1 MRRFNDGRG
10 QRLKSLRTE
19 GRKMVKPNSA
29 WYKKYLASLPYEDA
43 IDKFLNRLNEMVQNL
58 GIRKIIN
65 DAGEKGIKASRYLD
79 DAFQLKKCYGA

>member
-1 MRRFNDGRG
+1 MLK
-10 QRLKSLRTE
+10 RLAKFDHL
-19 GRKMVKPNSA
+19 KDWAIKDMNPA
-29 WYKKYLASLPYEDA
+29 IKKYLASLPYEDA
-43 IDKFLNRLNEMVQNL
+43 IDKFLYRLNEMVQNL